1 MNDLPEIPEF
11 AAVPLTPDAA
21 MLAAGPTDSAEEP
34 AALSDVPEPSGLE
47 EPTPP
52 PGSVIDAAYDDAGKT
67 HHAESWWE
75 LAKALFYALLI
86 ALVVRTFL
94 FQPYNIPSG
103 SMEGT
108 LLVGDYLFVEKF
120 AYGYS
125 KFSFPWGRLLPSF
138 DRVLERQP
146 RRGDVIVF
154 ALPSDPSTVFIKRL
168 IGLPGDRIQ
177 MLDGVLYLNDKPV
190 PKVRVADFVEISPD
204 GYEHHIAQ
212 YRETLP
218 GGRSYLVLDGIPEGP
233 SDNTAVYL
241 VPPGRYFMMGDNRD
255 DSDDS
260 RGVVGYLPAENLVGK
275 AEFEFF
281 SIDGNKTN
289 WWSFWTWPWAIRY
302 SRMFTL
308 VD

>member
-1 MNDLPEIPEF
+1 
-11 AAVPLTPDAA
+11 
-21 MLAAGPTDSAEEP
+21 
-34 AALSDVPEPSGLE
+34 
-47 EPTPP
+47 
-52 PGSVIDAAYDDAGKT
+52 
-67 HHAESWWE
+67 
-75 LAKALFYALLI
+75 
-86 ALVVRTFL
+86 
-94 FQPYNIPSG
+94 
-103 SMEGT
+103 MEGT

-120 AYGYS
+120 TYGYS

-138 DRVLERQP
+138 GRVLERQP
-146 RRGDVIVF
+146 HRGDVIVF

-168 IGLPGDRIQ
+168 IGLPGDRVQ

-190 PKVRVADFVEISPD
+190 PKVRVADFVETSPD

-218 GGRSYLVLDGIPEGP
+218 DGKSYLVLDGIPDGP
-233 SDNTAVYL
+233 SDNTQVYV
-241 VPPGRYFMMGDNRD
+241 VPPGHYFMMGDNRD

-260 RGVVGYLPAENLVGK
+260 RGIVGYLPAENLVGK

-289 WWSFWTWPWAIRY
+289 FWNFWTWPWAIRY

>member
-1 MNDLPEIPEF
+1 M
-11 AAVPLTPDAA
+11 AAVPPTPKAA
-21 MLAAGPTDSAEEP
+21 AFTPGPTET
-34 AALSDVPEPSGLE
+34 ALSDVPEQPSEAE
-47 EPTPP
+47 EP
-52 PGSVIDAAYDDAGKT
+52 AAPELPVEAAV
-67 HHAESWWE
+67 AEETGHTDSWWE

-108 LLVGDYLFVEKF
+108 LLIGDYLFVEKF

-154 ALPSDPSTVFIKRL
+154 AEPSESDPSQVFIKRL
-168 IGLPGDRIQ
+168 IGLPGDRVQ

-190 PKVRVADFVEISPD
+190 PKVRVADFVEINLD

-218 GGRSYLVLDGIPEGP
+218 DGKSYLVLDSIPDGP
-233 SDNTAVYL
+233 SDNTPVYL
-241 VPPGRYFMMGDNRD
+241 VPSGHYFMMGDNRD

-260 RGVVGYLPAENLVGK
+260 RGIVGYLPAENLVGK
-275 AEFEFF
+275 AEIEFF
-281 SIDGNKTN
+281 SIDDNKTQ
-289 WWSFWTWPWAIRY
+289 WWSIWTWPRAIRY
-302 SRMFTL
+302 GRLFTL

>member
-1 MNDLPEIPEF
+1 MNDLPETSETATET
-11 AAVPLTPDAA
+11 AAIAP
-21 MLAAGPTDSAEEP
+21 GPTDVDGL
-34 AALSDVPEPSGLE
+34 AALSDVPQPSESEGLVPLQATVE
-47 EPTPP
+47 D
-52 PGSVIDAAYDDAGKT
+52 GAAGAATAGQEVHT
-67 HHAESWWE
+67 DSWWE

-120 AYGYS
+120 TYGYS

-138 DRVLERQP
+138 GRVLERQP
-146 RRGDVIVF
+146 HRGDVIVF

-168 IGLPGDRIQ
+168 IGLPGDRVQ

-190 PKVRVADFVEISPD
+190 PKVRVADFVETSPD

-218 GGRSYLVLDGIPEGP
+218 DGKSYLVLDGIPDGP
-233 SDNTAVYL
+233 SDNTQVYV
-241 VPPGRYFMMGDNRD
+241 VPPGHYFMMGDNRD

-260 RGVVGYLPAENLVGK
+260 RGIVGYLPAENLVGK

-289 WWSFWTWPWAIRY
+289 FWNFWTWPWAIRY

>member
-1 MNDLPEIPEF
+1 MNDLPETSETATET
-11 AAVPLTPDAA
+11 AAIAP
-21 MLAAGPTDSAEEP
+21 GPTDVDGL
-34 AALSDVPEPSGLE
+34 AALSDVPQPSESEGLVPLQATVE
-47 EPTPP
+47 D
-52 PGSVIDAAYDDAGKT
+52 GAAGAATAGQEVHT
-67 HHAESWWE
+67 DSWWE

-120 AYGYS
+120 TYGYS

-138 DRVLERQP
+138 GRVLERQP
-146 RRGDVIVF
+146 HRGDVIVF

-190 PKVRVADFVEISPD
+190 PKVRVADFVETSPD

-218 GGRSYLVLDGIPEGP
+218 DGKSYLVLDGIPDGP
-233 SDNTAVYL
+233 SDNTQVYV
-241 VPPGRYFMMGDNRD
+241 VPPGHYFMMGDNRD

-260 RGVVGYLPAENLVGK
+260 RGIVGYLPAENLVGK

-289 WWSFWTWPWAIRY
+289 FWNFWTWPWAIRY

>member
-1 MNDLPEIPEF
+1 MNALPDTPETTAPPN
-11 AAVPLTPDAA
+11 AATVAPDQIAGTEETAA
-21 MLAAGPTDSAEEP
+21 
-34 AALSDVPEPSGLE
+34 AALSGAPEPPEVE
-47 EPTPP
+47 EPVPP
-52 PGSVIDAAYDDAGKT
+52 EPP
-67 HHAESWWE
+67 AEENRADEATVAEHPDSWWE
-75 LAKALFYALLI
+75 LGKTLIYALLI
-86 ALVVRTFL
+86 ALFVLTFF

-108 LLVGDYLFVEKF
+108 LLVGDYLCVEKF

-138 DRVLERQP
+138 DRVLEEQP
-146 RRGDVIVF
+146 HRGDVVVF

-168 IGLPGDRIQ
+168 IGLPGDSVQ

-190 PKVRVADFVEISPD
+190 PKIRVKDFVEISTD

-218 GGRSYLVLDGIPEGP
+218 GGKSYSVLYSIPDGPM
-233 SDNTAVYL
+233 DNTPVYI
-241 VPPGRYFMMGDNRD
+241 VPPGHYFMMGDNRD

-260 RGVVGYLPAENLVGK
+260 RGIVGYLPAENLVGK

-281 SIDGNKTN
+281 SIDGDKTN
-289 WWSFWTWPWAIRY
+289 WWSFWTWPWAVRY
-302 SRMFTL
+302 SRMFTPI
-308 VD
+308 D